1 VLTYNHSLQPTT
13 LNDNL
18 NQFKVGLESDKGYFT
33 LKVKTMTLMSH
44 FFCPQSDLE
53 PLRGSS
59 NKKTLYSTRSCINWT
74 FFWHAWA
81 ILKRA
86 FHSRFKMAH
95 ACQKKPNLHTN
106 SSNKLL
112 FGYAGYVYAITKM
125 NL

>member
-13 LNDNL
+13 LNHNL
-18 NQFKVGLESDKGYFT
+18 NQFKVGLELDKCYFT

-59 NKKTLYSTRSCINWT
+59 KKKTLYSTRSCINWA
-74 FFWHAWA
+74 FFGTRGP
-81 ILKRA
+81 LKPS
-86 FHSRFKMAH
+86 FHSRFKMAT
-95 ACQKKPNLHTN
+95 CQKKPNLHTN